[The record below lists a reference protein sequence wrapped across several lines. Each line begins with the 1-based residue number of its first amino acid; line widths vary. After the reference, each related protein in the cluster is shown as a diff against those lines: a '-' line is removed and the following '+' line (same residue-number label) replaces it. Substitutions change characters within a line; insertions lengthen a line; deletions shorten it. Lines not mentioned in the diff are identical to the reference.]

1 MALLSLQLRD
11 FVIVDTLN
19 IDFNTGF
26 TALTGET
33 GAGKSILIDAL
44 QLLLGARADA
54 SVVRQGCERSEMSA
68 VFDVSER
75 AATWLE
81 EAGFDA
87 EEHVIL
93 RRQITAGSNSNCDS
107 STDAAQKTVKSAA
120 KSRAWINGSPATAT
134 QLRALGDLLVDI
146 HGQHAWTQLAKP
158 EAVRT
163 LLDDWAGLNLQPLRL
178 AYHAWQTA
186 KKAIQKATEDAA
198 TNTERRERLQWQ
210 IDEVQ
215 ALAPQ
220 AGEWET
226 LEAEHQVQSSAQD
239 VLHAC
244 AQAMALLDS
253 DGTVLGSARI
263 DGGGSDGG
271 ALSLIDSA
279 STAVTAFAHTVP
291 QMQAVQQ
298 QLQQCMVEV
307 QDANRQLRALRDSI
321 VPDEER
327 LAFLDTRVSQWLSL
341 ARRYRCEP
349 DALPQLLQSWQ
360 QELLDL
366 QTSSDLDALREQA
379 DAAQELLRQQA
390 ASVTSARAAAGAS
403 LSDKVTAIMQD
414 LGMAGGRFVVD
425 LQTLE
430 QPAAHGMENVEFLL
444 AGHPGAEPAAVRK
457 IASGGELSRI
467 ALAIAVCTSQGKS
480 IPTLIFDEVDAGI
493 GGTVAAT
500 VGELMHTL
508 GTKQQV
514 LTVTHLAQVAA
525 HAHQQHRIRKVSQNG
540 HTNSSLELLH
550 YTQRV
555 EEIAR
560 MLGGSADDTASMEH
574 AKAMLDAQQTR

>member
-11 FVIVDTLN
+11 FVIVDALD
-19 IDFNTGF
+19 IDFSAGF

-54 SVVRQGCERSEMSA
+54 GVIRQGCERSEMTA
-68 VFDVSER
+68 VFDVPER
-75 AATWLE
+75 AALWLE
-81 EAGFDA
+81 EAGFSSG
-87 EEHVIL
+87 EEVVIL
-93 RRQITAGSNSNCDS
+93 RRQIAVGNVASAS
-107 STDAAQKTVKSAA
+107 ASAA

-158 EAVRT
+158 EAVRS
-163 LLDDWAGLNLQPLRL
+163 LLDDWAGLNLTALRT
-178 AYHAWQTA
+178 AYGAWQA
-186 KKAIQKATEDAA
+186 AEKAIQTATADAA
-198 TNTERRERLQWQ
+198 TNAERRERLEWQ
-210 IDEVQ
+210 IGEVQ

-220 AGEWET
+220 EGEWAA
-226 LEAEHQVQSSAQD
+226 LEAEHQIQSSAQD

-244 AQAMALLDS
+244 AQAMTLLDG
-253 DGTVLGSARI
+253 DAADAAVAGI
-263 DGGGSDGG
+263 GGGSS
-271 ALSLIDSA
+271 ALSLMDAACTAMDSGVH
-279 STAVTAFAHTVP
+279 AVP
-291 QMQAVQQ
+291 EMQAVQQ
-298 QLQQCMVEV
+298 QLQQCMAEV
-307 QDANRQLRALRDSI
+307 QDANRQLRSLRDTI

-327 LAFLDTRVSQWLSL
+327 LAFLDARVSQWLSL

-349 DALPQLLQSWQ
+349 DALPDVLQSWQ
-360 QELLDL
+360 QELAELQAGCDL
-366 QTSSDLDALREQA
+366 TALREKA
-379 DAAQELLRQQA
+379 GAAEQVLRQQA
-390 ASVTSARAAAGAS
+390 AVVTAARTEAAAE
-403 LSDKVTAIMQD
+403 LSGQVTEMMQN
-414 LGMAGGRFVVD
+414 LGMAGGRFSVA

-430 QPAAHGMENVEFLL
+430 QPAAHGMENIGFLL
-444 AGHPGAEPAAVRK
+444 AGHPGAEPAEVRR

-480 IPTLIFDEVDAGI
+480 TPTLIFDEVDAGI

-500 VGELMHTL
+500 VGELMRTL
-508 GTKQQV
+508 GAKQQV

-540 HTNSSLELLH
+540 HTNSELELLH
-550 YTQRV
+550 YGQRV

-560 MLGGSADDTASMEH
+560 MLGGSADDAASMEH
-574 AKAMLDAQQTR
+574 ARTMLDAQQTL